1 MKYSYEEKLSV
12 VIEIMYGKGLKTL
25 CRERHIS
32 INLVRSWVY
41 RYRAFGE
48 SGLLKSTRGYY
59 YSPAEKEKI
68 ILEHLQDGVTEKE
81 KIILEH
87 LQDGVTLLQLCLR
100 YGLTRSTI
108 QSWLRTVRSGGSLY
122 DVKRRGRPP
131 KDPMARPKK
140 KEPQTELER
149 LQAENLRLRAE
160 NALLKKVK
168 ALVEEEQKAR
178 ARLNGQKPST
188 N

>member
-68 ILEHLQDGVTEKE
+68 ILEHLQDGVT
-81 KIILEH
+81 
-87 LQDGVTLLQLCLR
+87 LLQLCLR
-100 YGLTRSTI
+100 YGLTRNTI

-122 DVKRRGRPP
+122 DVKRRGRPR

-140 KEPQTELER
+140 KEPQTELEK